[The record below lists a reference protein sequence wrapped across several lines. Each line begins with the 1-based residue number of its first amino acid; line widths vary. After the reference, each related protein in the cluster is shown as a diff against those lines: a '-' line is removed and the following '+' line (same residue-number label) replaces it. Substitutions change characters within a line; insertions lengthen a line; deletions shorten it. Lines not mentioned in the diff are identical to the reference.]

1 MQEKY
6 EDSDR
11 KEESRKEG
19 EIDVEVE
26 GYKKEEEEKDEE
38 VKDEMFF
45 FKPEG

>member
-6 EDSDR
+6 DDSDR

-26 GYKKEEEEKDEE
+26 GYTRKKK
-38 VKDEMFF
+38 KT
-45 FKPEG
+45 KK